1 MSKAFTSEESPDL
14 SIPGRAAE
22 RAAPGELRP
31 ITPRGH
37 AALLGE
43 LRRLTEEVRPARR
56 RSADPDAPAQ
66 LAALEHRVSFLLTT
80 LESVRVVE
88 PPADDGAVRFG
99 SAVRLCWEDGRE
111 QTLRLVG
118 PDEADVASGALSVE
132 APLAR
137 ALLGREVGDEVEV
150 RRPRGVETATILAIG
165 REDCP

>member
-1 MSKAFTSEESPDL
+1 MSKAFTSEDAPDL

-22 RAAPGELRP
+22 RAVPGALRP

-43 LRRLTEEVRPARR
+43 LRHLTEEERPRLR
-56 RSADPDAPAQ
+56 RSADPDAPAR
-66 LAALEHRVSFLLTT
+66 LAALEHRIGFLLTT

-99 SAVRLCWEDGRE
+99 STVRLAWEDGRE
-111 QTLRLVG
+111 QSVRVVG
-118 PDEADVASGALSVE
+118 PDEADVAAGALSVE

-137 ALLGREVGDEVEV
+137 ALLGRAVGDEVEV
-150 RRPRGVETATILAIG
+150 RRPRGVEIATILAIG
-165 REDCP
+165 REG